1 MKKAIYTLT
10 VFLTLAILESC
21 CCVQG
26 MPVCETKV
34 IEDITNIGPNI
45 DISQTEF
52 IVTLTEKFE
61 EVSDTLAVVE
71 GFVKAIFDEVL
82 VPDYCRCGD
91 KTRIRFTSESPILD
105 IETKVGGLGGGSGGH
120 VEGDIQFSFTL
131 SPEIGQ
137 IALQNKLD
145 DFDEFIHG
153 RSSRIIIAVID
164 TGMDL
169 SKFNPGILYPNP
181 DGVGCGVGASGWN
194 FVDHDEDIQDDHNG
208 VGHGTLVTK
217 LISSQLEKEGI
228 SHQILPL
235 KVFDAKGKGNYW
247 NLVCA
252 MDFLNQ
258 VQDNSDDAIAIV
270 NASFGGSLGILE
282 EGSTHS
288 LKREIDRL
296 RETAIVV
303 TSAGN
308 CNFNTDSRFFRH
320 YPSGY
325 SSKNILAVGGYEI
338 KDNEVVVH
346 NSSNYG
352 RKNIDLATPYDQKLI
367 ITLNDGS
374 ILEEDLSGTS
384 YSAAYTTFLLAKHI
398 KEKGIFPI
406 DAPQVRSDFL
416 STASTQSGHFS
427 RCINKGRFMK

>member
-1 MKKAIYTLT
+1 MKKTICFLLAFLALT
-10 VFLTLAILESC
+10 IFESC
-21 CCVQG
+21 CCVRG
-26 MPVCETKV
+26 IPVCETKV
-34 IEDITNIGPNI
+34 VEDITNIGPNI
-45 DISQTEF
+45 DISNTEF

-61 EVSDTLAVVE
+61 EVGDTLAIFE
-71 GFVKAIFDEVL
+71 GFVKAFFDEDL
-82 VPDYCRCGD
+82 NTDTCPCGD
-91 KTRIRFTSESPILD
+91 KTRIRFTSDSPILD

-120 VEGDIQFSFTL
+120 VEGDIQFSFNL
-131 SPEIGQ
+131 SPETGQ
-137 IALQNKLD
+137 ITVQNKLD

-153 RSSRIIIAVID
+153 RSGRINIAVID

-169 SKFNPGILYPNP
+169 SKFNPGILFPNP
-181 DGVGCGVGASGWN
+181 EGVGCGVGQSGWN
-194 FVDHDEDIQDDHNG
+194 FVDNDEDIQDDHTG
-208 VGHGTLVTK
+208 IGHGTLVTK
-217 LISSQLEKEGI
+217 LISSKLEKDGI
-228 SHQILPL
+228 SHRILPL
-235 KVFDAKGKGNYW
+235 KVFDAKGRGNYW

-258 VQDNSDDAIAIV
+258 VQENSGDAISIV

-308 CNFNTDSRFFRH
+308 CHFNTDSKFFRH

-352 RKNIDLATPYDQKLI
+352 RKNIDLATPYDQKLKT
-367 ITLNDGS
+367 TLNDGS

-384 YSAAYTTFLLAKHI
+384 YSAAYTTSLLAKHI
-398 KEKGIFPI
+398 KEQGIFPI
-406 DAPQVRSDFL
+406 NAPQVRSDFL
-416 STASTQSGHFS
+416 SNASTQSGEFS
-427 RCINKGRFMK
+427 RCINKGRYMK